1 MEEKYRSI
9 RTLWLLLRIVII
21 CLFRIAVFFSY
32 HMMPLVQIIRDDY
45 QRLSNIR
52 FATISDKITATV
64 LV

>member
-21 CLFRIAVFFSY
+21 CLFRIAVFFSH